1 MYLKLGS
8 IQPEGM
14 KCVVSLDKCH
24 KFFWND
30 VMHAFPVVLK
40 EGQRINPSFVRT
52 QNITVYDLKGVSRS
66 QITSDTFDMI
76 KVGNQVMTSFPET
89 LHCLL
94 IINAPSWFG
103 MIWSLVKKLIDARTA
118 SKIEVFTSSKS
129 GSKRMRELIDEKQIP
144 SCYGGDGPSLAEAA
158 SGAGSE
164 APGAEKAK
172 MVVLNQLIVLP
183 KKNATKCHAFE
194 LEDGKQVT
202 LTVYSRCKA
211 GFYAGVFRS
220 DESLVSEIDAQG
232 GEEDEPYST
241 TLGAVE
247 GPGSFVVKVKSK
259 SDPGS
264 FLVLGSASA

>member
-30 VMHAFPVVLK
+30 VMHAFPIVLK

-52 QNITVYDLKGVSRS
+52 QNITVYNLKGVSRS
-66 QITSDTFDMI
+66 QSTSDTFEMI

-144 SCYGGDGPSLAEAA
+144 SCYGGGGPSLAEAA

-164 APGAEKAK
+164 GPGAEKAK
-172 MVVLNQLIVLP
+172 MVVLNQLIALS

-232 GEEDEPYST
+232 GEEDEPYSR
-241 TLGAVE
+241 TLGVIE

-259 SDPGS
+259 CDPGS
-264 FLVLGSASA
+264 FLVLGSASS